1 MDIVLDTNVLV
12 AGLRSHGGA
21 SHNIL
26 TRLPDGNFRLL
37 LSVPLFI
44 EYEAVLKRP
53 EHLLATGLDAA
64 DIDTVLDIIA
74 ANAKAVRLH
83 YLWRS
88 MLRDPSDDMVGELAV
103 AGSAKILVTLN
114 IRDFRS
120 LTRSFGIPVLSP
132 GEFIALLNEDK
143 SR

>member
-1 MDIVLDTNVLV
+1 MDIVLDTSVLV

-26 TRLPDGNFRLL
+26 TRLPDGEFRIL

-53 EHLLATGLDAA
+53 EQLLPMGLDEV
-64 DIDTVLDIIA
+64 DIDTILDMIA
-74 ANAKAVRLH
+74 ENAKAVRLH
-83 YLWRS
+83 YLWRP

-114 IRDFRS
+114 IRDFRP
-120 LTRSFGIPVLSP
+120 LTRFFGIPVLSP
-132 GEFIALLNEDK
+132 GEFVPLLNEE
-143 SR
+143 S

>member
-1 MDIVLDTNVLV
+1 MDIVLDTSVLV
-12 AGLRSHGGA
+12 AGLRSNKGA

-26 TRLPDGNFRLL
+26 TRLSDSEFRIL
-37 LSVPLFI
+37 LSVPLLI

-53 EHLLATGLDAA
+53 EHLSATGLDAA
-64 DIDTVLDIIA
+64 DIDTILDMIA
-74 ANAKAVRLH
+74 ANAKPVRLH
-83 YLWRS
+83 YLWRP

-120 LTRSFGIPVLSP
+120 LTRSFGIPVFSP
-132 GEFIALLNEDK
+132 GEFVAMLSEDK

>member
-1 MDIVLDTNVLV
+1 MDIVLDTSVLI
-12 AGLRSHGGA
+12 AGLRSIRGA

-26 TRLPDGNFRLL
+26 ARLSDGDFRIL
-37 LSVPLFI
+37 LSVPLLI

-53 EHLLATGLDAA
+53 EHLSATGLDTA
-64 DIDTVLDIIA
+64 DIDTVLDMIA
-74 ANAKAVRLH
+74 ATAKPVRLH
-83 YLWRS
+83 YLWRP

-103 AGSAKILVTLN
+103 AGGAKMLVTLN
-114 IRDFRS
+114 TRDFRT

-132 GEFIALLNEDK
+132 GEFVALLDEDK

>member
-1 MDIVLDTNVLV
+1 MDIVLDTSVLV
-12 AGLRSHGGA
+12 AGLRSHKGA

-26 TRLPDGNFRLL
+26 TRLPDSDFRILL
-37 LSVPLFI
+37 FVPLLI

-53 EHLLATGLDAA
+53 EHLSATGLDAV
-64 DIDTVLDIIA
+64 DIKIILDMIA

-83 YLWRS
+83 YLWRP

-132 GEFIALLNEDK
+132 GEFIALSNEDK